1 MKKKLFISYAHEDSD
16 VLEALESHL
25 NSISKRESYQ
35 GFLDV
40 FIDKRK
46 INAGFRWDSVIEEA
60 LENADGYVFLV
71 SRHAMESEF
80 ISNQELPCIAFR
92 HTQKKCPIYI
102 FRVSAYSYEDEAI
115 LIEGTGESLKLGLL
129 QHVGPWLNEDQSWYR
144 SLESGVAEEALMKA
158 ATDIC
163 DGMFKLTQGEAEDER
178 NEASSPTPPHTDIEK
193 PRTPKKTTKPVLD
206 NYLAFIDR
214 TQVVNPLEAQVNG
227 NIMVAVSATGT
238 VTDWFEGLAMRL
250 CFDRIPGVISSD
262 GESAVSLKQSE
273 YKIFKI
279 NWPNEENTTPVRESA
294 LWSPLL
300 EKNGVTVSSD
310 HATNMQG
317 LWSKLSRLLNGGRRV
332 VIHYFISTRSSDLKK
347 DLDLAELLARQ
358 WQQFFEKVD
367 KQLSG
372 RMLLLFSVNDDFEG
386 KPGFLPWSKKPL
398 SADRLTDKI
407 ASVLGKSLG
416 GANSE
421 QGCCALQ
428 GGRLKKIEFPDID
441 VNWRDSI
448 KATGFDENDI
458 ATFLAVVENKIPP
471 EGISLYEL
479 RRELKQDS
487 EVKKLFKIT

>member
-25 NSISKRESYQ
+25 TSIIKRESY
-35 GFLDV
+35 GNFLDV

-46 INAGFRWDSVIEEA
+46 IKPGFRWDSVIEES

-80 ISNQELPCIAFR
+80 IRNQELPGMAFR
-92 HTQKKCPIYI
+92 HTQKNCPIFI

-115 LIEGTGESLKLGLL
+115 LIEGTGESITLGPL
-129 QHVGPWLNEDQSWYR
+129 QHIGPWLNEEQSWYR
-144 SLESGVAEEALMKA
+144 SLEPGVAEEALMKA
-158 ATDIC
+158 SKDIC
-163 DGMFKLTQGEAEDER
+163 KGMFELMQQEIAAGEPG
-178 NEASSPTPPHTDIEK
+178 EASSDTSTPAVVDK
-193 PRTPKKTTKPVLD
+193 AKKPKKTTKPVLD

-214 TQVVNPLEAQVNG
+214 TDVVNPLEAKVSG

-250 CFDRIPGVISSD
+250 CFDRVPGVIAS
-262 GESAVSLKQSE
+262 GGTSAASARQAE

-279 NWPNEENTTPVRESA
+279 NWPNQDNEPSVRESA
-294 LWSPLL
+294 LWLPLL
-300 EKNGVTVSSD
+300 QKNGVTISSN
-310 HATNMQG
+310 HATNMDA
-317 LWSKLSRLLNGGRRV
+317 LWSKFSRLLNGGRRV
-332 VIHYFISTRSSDLKK
+332 VVHYFISTRTSDLKK
-347 DLDLAELLARQ
+347 DLDLAELLALQ
-358 WQQFFEKVD
+358 WERFFEKVD
-367 KQLSG
+367 TQLPG
-372 RMLLLFSVNDDFEG
+372 RMLLLFSINDDFEG
-386 KPGFLPWSKKPL
+386 KPGFLPWSRKPL
-398 SADRLTDKI
+398 SADRLMQKVD
-407 ASVLGKSLG
+407 SVLKSPVD
-416 GANSE
+416 ANSE

-448 KATGFDENDI
+448 RATGFDEDDI
-458 ATFLAVVENKIPP
+458 ATFLAVVENRIPA

-487 EVKKLFKIT
+487 EVRKLFKIT